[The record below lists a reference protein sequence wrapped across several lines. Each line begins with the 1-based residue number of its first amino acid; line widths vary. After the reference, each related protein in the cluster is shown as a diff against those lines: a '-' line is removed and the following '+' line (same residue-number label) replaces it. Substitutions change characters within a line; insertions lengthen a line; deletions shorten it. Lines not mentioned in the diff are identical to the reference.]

1 MAEHQNYRDP
11 DAGKG
16 AVEGKNRSNTSLAGQ
31 NPHRTNNPLVKA
43 NDTDFPEP
51 GNNPEHSGEPRD
63 SEFTPDRH
71 GRPHQETGVAR
82 PGSTLSHDEP
92 GARNRNSDAPGLKR
106 AIVDRETEEHPAEG
120 ADVHTGRSPDREQD
134 NQDPGQRQKQ
144 MHNDRKDDP
153 LAA

>member
-1 MAEHQNYRDP
+1 MAERQNRDP

-16 AVEGKNRSNTSLAGQ
+16 AVEDRDHSNTSLAGQ
-31 NPHRTNNPLVKA
+31 NPHRTDDPMVKA

-63 SEFTPDRH
+63 SEF
-71 GRPHQETGVAR
+71 
-82 PGSTLSHDEP
+82 
-92 GARNRNSDAPGLKR
+92 
-106 AIVDRETEEHPAEG
+106 
-120 ADVHTGRSPDREQD
+120 SPQREQV

-144 MHNDRKDDP
+144 MHNDEKDDP